1 MPTKT
6 EKDALTGREIRDH
19 EWDGI
24 HELDTPLPRW
34 WLYTLFATI
43 AFAVVYCLLYPA
55 IPLLHSHSEGML
67 GYTNRAALVQS
78 TERAAAQQAQFIDR
92 IRAASLEDIRKNPE
106 LLAFAETGG
115 RAAFNENCAP
125 CHRAGGAGAKGYPN
139 LADDDWLWGGTLA
152 AIHQTITHGVRN
164 ADPDS
169 RQSQMPRFGA
179 DKLLTPQQISDVA
192 DYVLSLSHQPAPAEA
207 AKRGAAVFA
216 ENCAVCHGEKGAG
229 NPEIGSKNLTNGIWL
244 YGGDKAT
251 LVETITNARNSSMP
265 AWGARLDPTTIKM
278 LAVYVHSLG
287 GGQ

>member
-1 MPTKT
+1 MPTKG
-6 EKDALTGREIRDH
+6 EKDAVTGREMTGH

-24 HELDTPLPRW
+24 RELDTPLPKW
-34 WLYTLFATI
+34 WLYTFYACI
-43 AFAVVYCLLYPA
+43 AYAVGYCILYPS
-55 IPLLHSHSEGML
+55 IPLITTHTRGLL
-67 GYTNRAALVQS
+67 AYTNRDALLSSTAAA
-78 TERAAAQQAQFIDR
+78 TAQQAKFRDAVG
-92 IRAASLEDIRKNPE
+92 AASLEDIRKDPD

-125 CHRAGGAGAKGYPN
+125 CHRAGGAGAAGYPN
-139 LADDDWLWGGTLA
+139 LADDDWLWGGTIA

-169 RQSQMPRFGA
+169 RQSLMPRFGA
-179 DKLLTPQQISDVA
+179 DGILKREQISDVA
-192 DYVLSLSHQPAPAEA
+192 DYVLTLTGQHVSAEA
-207 AKRGAAVFA
+207 AQRGGAIFA
-216 ENCAVCHGEKGAG
+216 ENCALCHGEKGAG
-229 NPEIGSKNLTNGIWL
+229 NQELGAKNLADGIWL

-265 AWGARLDPTTIKM
+265 AWNARLDPMTIKM

>member
-6 EKDALTGREIRDH
+6 EKDAYTGRETTGH

-24 HELDTPLPRW
+24 RELNSPLPKW
-34 WLYTLFATI
+34 WLYIFYATI
-43 AFAVVYCLLYPA
+43 VFSVGYCVLYPA
-55 IPLLHSHSEGML
+55 IPLLRSHSDGLL
-67 GYTNRAALVQS
+67 GYTTRTALVES
-78 TERAAAQQAQFIDR
+78 TEAAAAAQSGYISR
-92 IRAASLEDIRKNPE
+92 INAASLEEIRKTPE
-106 LLAFAETGG
+106 LLAFAESGG
-115 RAAFNENCAP
+115 RAAFAENCVP
-125 CHRAGGAGAKGYPN
+125 CHRAGGAGAKGFPN

-164 ADPDS
+164 ADADS

-179 DKLLTPQQISDVA
+179 DNLLKPAQISDVA
-192 DYVLSLSHQPAPAEA
+192 DYVLSLSHQPAPADA
-207 AKRGAAVFA
+207 VKRGSAVFA
-216 ENCAVCHGEKGAG
+216 ENCALCHGEKGTG
-229 NPEIGSKNLTNGIWL
+229 NQEVGAKNLTDGIWI

-251 LVETITNARNSSMP
+251 LVETITNARNGSMP

>member
-6 EKDALTGREIRDH
+6 EKDATTGRETTGH

-24 HELDTPLPRW
+24 RELDTPLPKW
-34 WLYTLFATI
+34 WLYIFYATI
-43 AFAVVYCLLYPA
+43 AFAVGYCILYPA
-55 IPLLHSHSEGML
+55 IPFISSHTRGIL
-67 GYTNRAALVQS
+67 GYTNREALTES
-78 TERAAAQQAQFIDR
+78 TAEAAQQQAKFIDR
-92 IRAASLEDIRKNPE
+92 VHDASLEQIRKDPE
-106 LLAFAETGG
+106 LLSFAETGG

-125 CHRAGGAGAKGYPN
+125 CHRTGGAGAKGYPN

-179 DKLLTPQQISDVA
+179 DGLLKTAQISDVA
-192 DYVLSLSHQPAPAEA
+192 DYVLTLSGQKAPADA
-207 AKRGAAVFA
+207 AKRGAQVFA

-229 NPEIGSKNLTNGIWL
+229 NQEVGAKNLTDGIWL
-244 YGGDKAT
+244 YGGDRAT
-251 LVETITNARNSSMP
+251 LIDTITNGRAGSMP

-278 LAVYVHSLG
+278 LAVYVHALG